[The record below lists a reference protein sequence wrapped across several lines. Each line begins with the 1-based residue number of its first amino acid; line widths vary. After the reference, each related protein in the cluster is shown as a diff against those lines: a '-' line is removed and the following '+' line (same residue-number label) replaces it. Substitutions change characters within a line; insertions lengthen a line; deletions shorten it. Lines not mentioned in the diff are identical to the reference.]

1 MEKVEWEEEEEKV
14 DGDWPNLEV
23 GKDAERNQE
32 EQLKVENAKGVAD
45 QIVENQESEQLWRPA
60 DRQQL
65 TWPVKG
71 IDSGE
76 SQQTARNQQLVETF
90 WMRWAGHVV
99 PPPMQPIRIWWPR
112 TCSLWSWM
120 PGWSLSMFHLFGC

>member
-45 QIVENQESEQLWRPA
+45 QIVENQETEQLWR
-60 DRQQL
+60 
-65 TWPVKG
+65 
-71 IDSGE
+71 
-76 SQQTARNQQLVETF
+76 QT
-90 WMRWAGHVV
+90 G
-99 PPPMQPIRIWWPR
+99 
-112 TCSLWSWM
+112 SS
-120 PGWSLSMFHLFGC
+120 